1 MVFSTIEFLFQF
13 LPIFLVGYYLTPPR
27 YRNVTLVAGS
37 LIFYA
42 IGSGWYTLLLIL
54 SALINYTLSHAIT
67 RAKVRDP
74 HQAKLLFILGLIYDF
89 GMLVV
94 FKYTNF
100 LIGNLNGLLSVFH
113 VSLPAAKLILPLGIS
128 FYTFQVTSYLIDVY
142 TKKVRPASSLLELGT
157 FVCMFP
163 QLISG
168 PITNFGEMQ
177 PQIQKRRVD
186 ATMLEDGM
194 QTFILGLGAKTLL
207 ANPMGGLW
215 NNLGV
220 IGYDSIS
227 TPYAWLGA
235 FAYSFQIYFDFSGY
249 SMMAIGVG
257 KMLGFQLPQNFNL
270 PYMSGSA
277 AEFWRRWHMTLG
289 RWFKNYIYFP
299 LGGSRKGSLKTIRN
313 MLVVWAFTGLWHG
326 ASWNF
331 VLWGLIFFVLLVLE
345 KNVYGKFLE
354 RTHILKHA
362 YIIFIIPLTWM
373 VFAISDMHQLG
384 TYFTRLFPF
393 LSSQE
398 TQSNTRDVM
407 LALHNYWKI
416 LIPCVLFCTPLPL
429 HYYKKY
435 RKSGFCLII
444 LILIFIFSIRAMMTQ
459 TNNPFLYF
467 QF

>member
-27 YRNVTLVAGS
+27 YHNVTLVAGS

-74 HQAKLLFILGLIYDF
+74 HRAKLLFILGLIYDF

>member
-13 LPIFLVGYYLTPPR
+13 LPIFLVGYYLTPSR

-74 HQAKLLFILGLIYDF
+74 HRAKLLFILGLIYDF

-299 LGGSRKGSLKTIRN
+299 LSGSRKGSLKTIRN

>member
-74 HQAKLLFILGLIYDF
+74 HRAKLLFILGLIYDF

-186 ATMLEDGM
+186 ATMLEDGI

>member
-54 SALINYTLSHAIT
+54 SALINYALSHAIT

-74 HQAKLLFILGLIYDF
+74 HRAKLLFILGLIYDF

-186 ATMLEDGM
+186 ATMLEDGI

>member
-54 SALINYTLSHAIT
+54 SALINYALSHAIT

-74 HQAKLLFILGLIYDF
+74 HQAKLLFILGLVYDF

-177 PQIQKRRVD
+177 PQIQKRRIN

-345 KNVYGKFLE
+345 KNIYGKFLE

>member
-1 MVFSTIEFLFQF
+1 MVFSTIAFLFQF
-13 LPIFLVGYYLTPPR
+13 LPIFLLAYYATPQK
-27 YRNVTLVAGS
+27 YRNITLVIGS
-37 LIFYA
+37 LVFYA
-42 IGSGWYTLLLIL
+42 IGSGWYTLLLLL
-54 SALINYTLSHAIT
+54 SLLINYGLSRMISGTHA
-67 RAKVRDP
+67 RHPESAK
-74 HQAKLLFILGLIYDF
+74 HYLIAGLIYNF
-89 GMLVV
+89 GLLVV

-100 LIGNLNGLLSVFH
+100 LIGNLNSLLSIFH
-113 VSLPAAKLILPLGIS
+113 TAIPKVSLVMPLGIS
-128 FYTFQVTSYLIDVY
+128 FFTFQITSYLIDVY
-142 TKKVRPASSLLELGT
+142 TGKTRPARSILDLG
-157 FVCMFP
+157 VYLCMFP

-168 PITNFGEMQ
+168 PICMYSEIQ
-177 PQIQKRRVD
+177 PQLKNRRVD
-186 ATMLEDGM
+186 VRLLEEGM
-194 QTFILGLGAKTLL
+194 ETFVLGLSAKTLL

-215 NNLGV
+215 NNLSV

-270 PYMSGSA
+270 PYMSGTA
-277 AEFWRRWHMTLG
+277 GEFWRRWRITLG

-299 LGGSRKGSLKTIRN
+299 LGGSRAGKWKTMRN
-313 MLVVWAFTGLWHG
+313 MLAVWAFTGLWHG

-331 VLWGLIFFVLLVLE
+331 VLWGLIFFVLLTLE

-354 RTHILKHA
+354 RTHLLKHA

-373 VFAISDMHQLG
+373 VFAIPDMHQLG

-393 LSSQE
+393 LTSDE
-398 TQSNTRDVM
+398 VQSNTRDAVQ
-407 LALHNYWKI
+407 AFHNYWKI
-416 LIPCVLFCTPLPL
+416 LVPCVLFSTPLPL
-429 HYYKKY
+429 MYYKKF
-435 RKSGFCLII
+435 RKSGFCLLLL
-444 LILIFIFSIRAMMTQ
+444 LILFVLSIRAMMTQ

>member
-54 SALINYTLSHAIT
+54 SALINYALSHAIT
-67 RAKVRDP
+67 RSKVRDP
-74 HQAKLLFILGLIYDF
+74 RQAKLLFILGLVYDF

-113 VSLPAAKLILPLGIS
+113 VSLPAANLVLPLGIS

>member
-74 HQAKLLFILGLIYDF
+74 HRAKLLFILGLIYDF

-177 PQIQKRRVD
+177 PQIQKRRIN

-384 TYFTRLFPF
+384 TYVTLLFPF

-398 TQSNTRDVM
+398 THSNTRDVM

>member
-54 SALINYTLSHAIT
+54 SALINYALSHAIT

-74 HQAKLLFILGLIYDF
+74 HRAKLLFILGLIYDF

-142 TKKVRPASSLLELGT
+142 TKKVRSASSLLELGT

>member
-74 HQAKLLFILGLIYDF
+74 HRAKLLFILGLIYDF

-177 PQIQKRRVD
+177 PQIQKRRIN

-257 KMLGFQLPQNFNL
+257 KMLGLQLPQNFNL

>member
-42 IGSGWYTLLLIL
+42 IGSGWYTLLLSL

-74 HQAKLLFILGLIYDF
+74 HRAKLLFILGLIYDF

>member
-54 SALINYTLSHAIT
+54 SALINYALSHAIT

-74 HQAKLLFILGLIYDF
+74 HRAKLLFILGLIYDF

-444 LILIFIFSIRAMMTQ
+444 LILIFIFSIRAM
-459 TNNPFLYF
+459 LSLIHI
-467 QF
+467 

>member
-54 SALINYTLSHAIT
+54 SALGNYALSHAIT

-74 HQAKLLFILGLIYDF
+74 HRAKLLFILGLIYDF

>member
-54 SALINYTLSHAIT
+54 SAFINYALSHAIT

-74 HQAKLLFILGLIYDF
+74 RQAKLLFILGLVYDF

-113 VSLPAAKLILPLGIS
+113 VFLPAAKLILPLGIS

-398 TQSNTRDVM
+398 IQSNTRDVM

>member
-74 HQAKLLFILGLIYDF
+74 HRAKLLFILGLIYDF

-194 QTFILGLGAKTLL
+194 QTFILGLGAKALL

-429 HYYKKY
+429 YYYKKY

>member
-54 SALINYTLSHAIT
+54 SALINYALSHAIT

-74 HQAKLLFILGLIYDF
+74 HRAKLLFILGLIYDF

-186 ATMLEDGM
+186 ATMLEDG
-194 QTFILGLGAKTLL
+194 
-207 ANPMGGLW
+207 
-215 NNLGV
+215 
-220 IGYDSIS
+220 
-227 TPYAWLGA
+227 
-235 FAYSFQIYFDFSGY
+235 IY
-249 SMMAIGVG
+249 
-257 KMLGFQLPQNFNL
+257 
-270 PYMSGSA
+270 
-277 AEFWRRWHMTLG
+277 
-289 RWFKNYIYFP
+289 
-299 LGGSRKGSLKTIRN
+299 
-313 MLVVWAFTGLWHG
+313 
-326 ASWNF
+326 
-331 VLWGLIFFVLLVLE
+331 
-345 KNVYGKFLE
+345 
-354 RTHILKHA
+354 
-362 YIIFIIPLTWM
+362 
-373 VFAISDMHQLG
+373 LG
-384 TYFTRLFPF
+384 T
-393 LSSQE
+393 
-398 TQSNTRDVM
+398 
-407 LALHNYWKI
+407 W
-416 LIPCVLFCTPLPL
+416 
-429 HYYKKY
+429 
-435 RKSGFCLII
+435 RKDPAGKPHGWSLE
-444 LILIFIFSIRAMMTQ
+444 
-459 TNNPFLYF
+459 
-467 QF
+467 

>member
-54 SALINYTLSHAIT
+54 SALINYALSHAIT

-74 HQAKLLFILGLIYDF
+74 HQAKLLFILGLVYDF

-177 PQIQKRRVD
+177 PQIQKRRIN

-345 KNVYGKFLE
+345 KNIYGKFLE

-444 LILIFIFSIRAMMTQ
+444 LILIFIFSIWAMMTQ

>member
-74 HQAKLLFILGLIYDF
+74 HRAKLLFILGLIYDF

-313 MLVVWAFTGLWHG
+313 MLVVWAFIGLWHG

>member
-54 SALINYTLSHAIT
+54 SAFINYALSHAIT

-74 HQAKLLFILGLIYDF
+74 HRAKLLFILGLVYDF

>member
-54 SALINYTLSHAIT
+54 SALINYALSHAIT

-74 HQAKLLFILGLIYDF
+74 HRAKLLFILGLIYDF

-142 TKKVRPASSLLELGT
+142 TKKVCPASSLLELGT

-313 MLVVWAFTGLWHG
+313 MLVVRFCTGLWHG
-326 ASWNF
+326 ASWNYII
-331 VLWGLIFFVLLVLE
+331 WGLIFYVQLVME

>member
-54 SALINYTLSHAIT
+54 SAFINYALSHAIT

-74 HQAKLLFILGLIYDF
+74 HQAKLLFILGLVYDF

-398 TQSNTRDVM
+398 IQSNTRDVM

>member
-67 RAKVRDP
+67 RAKVRNP
-74 HQAKLLFILGLIYDF
+74 HRAKLLFILGLIYDF

>member
-1 MVFSTIEFLFQF
+1 
-13 LPIFLVGYYLTPPR
+13 
-27 YRNVTLVAGS
+27 
-37 LIFYA
+37 
-42 IGSGWYTLLLIL
+42 
-54 SALINYTLSHAIT
+54 
-67 RAKVRDP
+67 
-74 HQAKLLFILGLIYDF
+74 
-89 GMLVV
+89 
-94 FKYTNF
+94 
-100 LIGNLNGLLSVFH
+100 
-113 VSLPAAKLILPLGIS
+113 
-128 FYTFQVTSYLIDVY
+128 
-142 TKKVRPASSLLELGT
+142 
-157 FVCMFP
+157 
-163 QLISG
+163 
-168 PITNFGEMQ
+168 
-177 PQIQKRRVD
+177 
-186 ATMLEDGM
+186 
-194 QTFILGLGAKTLL
+194 
-207 ANPMGGLW
+207 
-215 NNLGV
+215 
-220 IGYDSIS
+220 
-227 TPYAWLGA
+227 
-235 FAYSFQIYFDFSGY
+235 
-249 SMMAIGVG
+249 
-257 KMLGFQLPQNFNL
+257 
-270 PYMSGSA
+270 
-277 AEFWRRWHMTLG
+277 MTLG

>member
-54 SALINYTLSHAIT
+54 SALINYALSHAIT

-74 HQAKLLFILGLIYDF
+74 HRAKMLFILGLIYDF